1 MNTSGLCYLL
11 FPFSLGFVK
20 NATEN
25 NLSTEKKC
33 LVYFLRID
41 FQSQITGSEAYEL
54 FKSF

>member
-20 NATEN
+20 NAAMN
-25 NLSTEKKC
+25 NLSIEK
-33 LVYFLRID
+33 VFGYFLRID